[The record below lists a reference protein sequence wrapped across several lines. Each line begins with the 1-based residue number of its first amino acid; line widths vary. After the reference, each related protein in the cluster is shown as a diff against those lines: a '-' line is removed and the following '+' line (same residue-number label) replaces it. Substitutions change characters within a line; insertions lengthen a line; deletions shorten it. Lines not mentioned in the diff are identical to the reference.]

1 MIEFDQL
8 SVRYDGAT
16 TPALTGVDLVIPAG
30 ELCLVIG
37 PTGAGKSTLLGC
49 VNGHVPHF
57 TGGTLTGAVRVAG
70 RDTRTWRPRDLA
82 DVVGV
87 VGQDPARGFV
97 TDRVTDELAY
107 TMESLALPV
116 PVMRRRIEDTL
127 DLLGLVELR
136 DRPLSTL
143 SGGQAQRVAIGAA
156 LTAHPAVLVLDEP
169 TSALDPA
176 AAEEVLAALTR
187 LVDDLGVT
195 VLLAE
200 HRLERVVGVA
210 DSVLLVQPGP
220 AGGTVTWGPPAE
232 MLTTSAIVPPV
243 VELGRL
249 AGWDPLPLTIRDARR
264 QAGPL
269 RVQLEAQPGRGAT
282 RQRAGHETELLRGA
296 PATAVPATT
305 WPPPTGPA
313 TTVRATTA
321 PPTTWPA
328 TARPAGRVTVTRLRA
343 GFDRRAPV
351 VGPLELALAGGEL
364 VALMGRNG
372 AGKSTLLWTLAGAL
386 RPTAG
391 TVTVAGRS
399 PAELLPPRRREVI
412 TLVPQQPAD
421 LLFHPTVAVELAR
434 SDADAGV
441 PAGTTAALL
450 ARLTGERPGAHPEH
464 REHPRDL
471 SEGQRLLLVL
481 AIQLAAGPQVL
492 LLDEP
497 TRGLDYPGKHRL
509 TAELRRL
516 AQAGTT
522 VLLASHDV
530 EFVAATCDRVAVLA
544 GGALLADGPAA
555 EVLTSSPTYAPQV
568 AKVLAPVPLLT
579 VGQVRAAMRR
589 TR

>member
-1 MIEFDQL
+1 MIEFDRL
-8 SVRYDGAT
+8 SLRYDGADIPT
-16 TPALTGVDLVIPAG
+16 LSGVDLVIPAG
-30 ELCLVIG
+30 ELCLVVG

-116 PVMRRRIEDTL
+116 PVMRRRVEDTL
-127 DLLGLVELR
+127 DLLGLVDLR
-136 DRPLSTL
+136 DRALSTL

-200 HRLERVVGVA
+200 HRLERVAGVA
-210 DSVLLVQPGP
+210 DSVLLVTPGP
-220 AGGTVTWGPPAE
+220 AGATVTWGPPAE
-232 MLTTSAIVPPV
+232 QLAASAIVPPV

-249 AGWDPLPLTIRDARR
+249 VGWDPLPLTIRDARR
-264 QAGPL
+264 RAGPL
-269 RVQLEAQPGRGAT
+269 RAELNGVVDRDGAVGRSVAPAPIGAADDAPGPSDTGAARLAAT
-282 RQRAGHETELLRGA
+282 RLQS
-296 PATAVPATT
+296 
-305 WPPPTGPA
+305 
-313 TTVRATTA
+313 
-321 PPTTWPA
+321 
-328 TARPAGRVTVTRLRA
+328 
-343 GFDRRAPV
+343 GFDRRAPA
-351 VGPLELALAGGEL
+351 VGPIELSLGGGEL

-372 AGKSTLLWTLAGAL
+372 AGKTTLLWTLAGAL

-391 TVTVAGRS
+391 TVTVDGRA
-399 PAELLPPRRREVI
+399 PAELAAPQRRAMVS
-412 TLVPQQPAD
+412 LVPQQPAD
-421 LLFHPTVAVELAR
+421 LLFHSSVATELAR
-434 SDADAGV
+434 SDADADV
-441 PAGTTAALL
+441 AAGTTAAVL
-450 ARLTGERPGAHPEH
+450 ARLAGERDSAGEPAGPDH

-471 SEGQRLLLVL
+471 SEGRRLLLVL
-481 AIQLAAGPQVL
+481 AIQLAAGPRVL

-497 TRGLDYPGKHRL
+497 TRGLDYPAKQRL
-509 TAELRRL
+509 TAELRAL
-516 AQAGTT
+516 SQAGTT

-544 GGALLADGPAA
+544 GGTLLADGATA

-568 AKVLAPVPLLT
+568 AKVLAPVPVLT
-579 VGQVRAAMRR
+579 VEQVRAALAVSR
-589 TR
+589 

>member
-1 MIEFDQL
+1 MIEFDRL
-8 SVRYDGAT
+8 SVRYDGADE
-16 TPALTGVDLVIPAG
+16 PALTGVDLVIPAG
-30 ELCLVIG
+30 ELCLVVG

-57 TGGTLTGAVRVAG
+57 TGGTLTGTVRVAG

-136 DRPLSTL
+136 NRALSTL

-220 AGGTVTWGPPAE
+220 AGGTVTWGSPAE
-232 MLTTSAIVPPV
+232 QLSCAEIVPPV

-249 AGWDPLPLTIRDARR
+249 VGWDPLPLTIRDARR
-264 QAGPL
+264 RAGPL
-269 RVQLEAQPGRGAT
+269 RAELRAGPDQDAAQQPTGQQGQRPGQVRSPARLIAT
-282 RQRAGHETELLRGA
+282 RLQ
-296 PATAVPATT
+296 
-305 WPPPTGPA
+305 
-313 TTVRATTA
+313 
-321 PPTTWPA
+321 
-328 TARPAGRVTVTRLRA
+328 A

-351 VGPLELALAGGEL
+351 VGPLELTLAGGEL

-372 AGKSTLLWTLAGAL
+372 AGKSTLLWSLAGAL

-399 PAELLPPRRREVI
+399 PAELAPPERRAVI

-421 LLFHPTVAVELAR
+421 LLFHPTVATELAR

-441 PAGTTAALL
+441 ATGTTAALL
-450 ARLTGERPGAHPEH
+450 ARLTGEPPGNH
-464 REHPRDL
+464 RQHPRDL

-481 AIQLAAGPQVL
+481 AIQLASDPQVL

-497 TRGLDYPGKHRL
+497 TRGLDYPAKHRL

-516 AQAGTT
+516 TAAGTT

-544 GGALLADGPAA
+544 GGALLADGPAG

-568 AKVLAPVPLLT
+568 AKVLAPLPLLT
-579 VGQVRAAMRR
+579 VGQVRAALQRVR
-589 TR
+589 

>member
-8 SVRYDGAT
+8 SVRYDGAAAPT
-16 TPALTGVDLVIPAG
+16 LTGVDLVIPAG

-249 AGWDPLPLTIRDARR
+249 AGWNPLPLTIRDARR

-282 RQRAGHETELLRGA
+282 RQPAGHETELLSGA
-296 PATAVPATT
+296 PATA
-305 WPPPTGPA
+305 
-313 TTVRATTA
+313 A

-328 TARPAGRVTVTRLRA
+328 TARPAGRVTITHLRA
-343 GFDRRAPV
+343 GFDRRVPV

-421 LLFHPTVAVELAR
+421 LLFHPTVAIELAR

-441 PAGTTAALL
+441 PAGTTAVLL

-579 VGQVRAAMRR
+579 VGQVRAALGR
-589 TR
+589 TQ